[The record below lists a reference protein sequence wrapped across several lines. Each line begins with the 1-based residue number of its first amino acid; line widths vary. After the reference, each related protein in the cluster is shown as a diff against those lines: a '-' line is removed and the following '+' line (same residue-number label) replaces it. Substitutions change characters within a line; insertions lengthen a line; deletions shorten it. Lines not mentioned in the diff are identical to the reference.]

1 MAARRAAKVPPSA
14 ARVIRFF
21 ERHLKLT
28 TGRWTG
34 SPFLLEPWQ
43 RDDII
48 TPIYGRLNRQ
58 RLRVVRESLIL
69 MPRKNAKSTLT
80 AGLGLYH
87 LLADGE
93 GGAEVYTAAAKKEQ
107 AAIVFNTAR
116 RMIEMNPM
124 LSAACRVYKSVIE
137 VPETGAIMKCLSSD
151 FDGGGKLHGLNPSA
165 NIIDELWAH
174 RNSDVYDALTS
185 ADAARLQP
193 ITHNIST
200 VGPRREG
207 PLWDLYQRA
216 LAGDDKALFM
226 VHFGAKPGMDPA
238 DPKTWRYATPASWV
252 AEEYLARQYRRQPL
266 ALFEQLHL
274 NRWPDKG
281 VGAWMSD
288 RLWEAN
294 GEAPFIDP
302 EEPAFLAIDAAPKK
316 DTTAV
321 ALVQKDDRG
330 ILNIRVW
337 VFRADEDLG
346 YLDYAEVE
354 ELIRQLHQEFYLER
368 IAFDP
373 HTMIR
378 TMMMLD
384 AEGLPVEDFPQS
396 VTRMTKAADVLYRAI
411 VDQRL
416 AHGNDAELAAA
427 VRAAAIRETPGG
439 FMFHKRKSEKPI
451 DALTAVTMAVF
462 LAEADDDGAFYTAAG

>member
-1 MAARRAAKVPPSA
+1 M
-14 ARVIRFF
+14 
-21 ERHLKLT
+21 
-28 TGRWTG
+28 
-34 SPFLLEPWQ
+34 LEPWQ

-48 TPIYGRLNRQ
+48 LPIYGRLNRQ

-69 MPRKNAKSTLT
+69 MPRKCAKSTLT

-93 GGAEVYTAAAKKEQ
+93 GGPEVYTAAAKKEQ

-238 DPKTWRYATPASWV
+238 DPKTWQYATPASWV
-252 AEEYLARQYRRQPL
+252 AMDYMARQYRRQPL

-281 VGAWMSD
+281 VGAWMSEA
-288 RLWEAN
+288 LWGEN
-294 GEAPFIDP
+294 GDKPHIDP
-302 EEPAFLAIDAAPKK
+302 EQPCFIAVDAAPKK

-321 ALVQKDDRG
+321 AMVQRDDTG
-330 ILNIRVW
+330 TLNVRVW
-337 VFRADEDLG
+337 VFRADPDVG
-346 YLDYAEVE
+346 YLNYGEVE
-354 ELIRQLHQEFYLER
+354 ELLRDLDRDFYVER

-384 AEGLPVEDFPQS
+384 EEGLPVEDFPQS

-411 VDQRL
+411 VDRRL
-416 AHGNDAELAAA
+416 AHGNDPELAAA
-427 VRAAAIRETPGG
+427 VRHAAIRETPGG
-439 FMFHKRKSEKPI
+439 FMFHKRQSEKAI

-462 LAEADDDGAFYTAAG
+462 LAEAEGDGGFYVASG

>member
-1 MAARRAAKVPPSA
+1 VAV
-14 ARVIRFF
+14 
-21 ERHLKLT
+21 RH
-28 TGRWTG
+28 
-34 SPFLLEPWQ
+34 
-43 RDDII
+43 
-48 TPIYGRLNRQ
+48 
-58 RLRVVRESLIL
+58 
-69 MPRKNAKSTLT
+69 
-80 AGLGLYH
+80 
-87 LLADGE
+87 
-93 GGAEVYTAAAKKEQ
+93 
-107 AAIVFNTAR
+107 
-116 RMIEMNPM
+116 
-124 LSAACRVYKSVIE
+124 
-137 VPETGAIMKCLSSD
+137 
-151 FDGGGKLHGLNPSA
+151 
-165 NIIDELWAH
+165 
-174 RNSDVYDALTS
+174 
-185 ADAARLQP
+185 
-193 ITHNIST
+193 
-200 VGPRREG
+200 
-207 PLWDLYQRA
+207 
-216 LAGDDKALFM
+216 
-226 VHFGAKPGMDPA
+226 
-238 DPKTWRYATPASWV
+238 PASWV

-302 EEPAFLAIDAAPKK
+302 EQPAFLAIDAAPKK

-462 LAEADDDGAFYTAAG
+462 LAEADDDGAFYTAAGDRRRTLWGMRWLNRLTSRTVVVHLTDDESIRGVLVGVYSDCLVLRHAAYLGTKTVDKIDGDAVVPREKVAWLQSLPAEGGA

>member
-1 MAARRAAKVPPSA
+1 VPRRSA
-14 ARVIRFF
+14 ASVRAEQRVVRFF
-21 ERHLKLT
+21 ERHLKQT
-28 TGRWTG
+28 KGRWTG
-34 SPFLLEPWQ
+34 QPFILEPFQ
-43 RDDII
+43 RDEII
-48 TPIYGRLNRQ
+48 RPIYGRLDKSG
-58 RLRVVRESLIL
+58 LRVTREALIL
-69 MPRKNAKSTLT
+69 LARKGAKSTLT

-107 AAIVFNTAR
+107 AGIVFSTAR

-124 LSAACRVYKSVIE
+124 LAAACKPYKSVIE

-165 NIIDELWAH
+165 SIIDELWAH

-185 ADAARLQP
+185 ADAARAQP
-193 ITHNIST
+193 LTLNIST

-226 VHFGAKPGMDPA
+226 VHFGAKPGMDPH
-238 DPKTWRYATPASWV
+238 DPATWRYANPAPWI
-252 AEEYLARQYRRQPL
+252 ALEYLERQHRRMPL

-274 NRWPDKG
+274 NRWPEKG
-281 VGAWMSD
+281 VGAWMSEP
-288 RLWEAN
+288 LWESN
-294 GEAPFIDP
+294 GAKPHIDP
-302 EEPAFLAIDAAPKK
+302 DEPAYLAVDAAPKK

-321 ALVQKDDRG
+321 ALVQKDTAG
-330 ILNIRVW
+330 ILNVLVW
-337 VFRADEDLG
+337 VFRADDDLG
-346 YLDYAEVE
+346 YLDYAAVE
-354 ELIRQLHQEFYLER
+354 ELIRDLHQDFYLER

-411 VDQRL
+411 VDGRL
-416 AHGNDAELAAA
+416 AHGNDPELAAA
-427 VRAAAIRETPGG
+427 MRAAAIRETPGG

-462 LAEADDDGAFYTAAG
+462 LAEAEDDAGFYAAAG

>member
-1 MAARRAAKVPPSA
+1 MAPRRSA
-14 ARVIRFF
+14 AAVRAEQRVIRFF
-21 ERHLKLT
+21 ERHLHQTK
-28 TGRWTG
+28 GRWTG
-34 SPFLLEPWQ
+34 KPFVLEPWQ
-43 RDDII
+43 SDGII
-48 TPIYGRLNRQ
+48 RPIYGKLNKSG
-58 RLRVVRESLIL
+58 LRVIRESLIL
-69 MPRKNAKSTLT
+69 MPRKNAKSTIT

-107 AAIVFNTAR
+107 AAIVFNTAK
-116 RMIEMNPM
+116 RMIEMNPI
-124 LSAACRVYKSVIE
+124 LSAACRPYKSVIE

-185 ADAARLQP
+185 ADAAREQP

-200 VGPRREG
+200 VGPHREG

-216 LAGDDKALFM
+216 LSGDDKALFM
-226 VHFGAKPGMDPA
+226 VHFGAKDKA
-238 DPKTWRYATPASWV
+238 DPHDPRVWRAANPASWI
-252 AEEYLARQYRRQPL
+252 ALEYLERQHKRMPL
-266 ALFEQLHL
+266 TLFEQLHL
-274 NRWPDKG
+274 NRWPDQG
-281 VGAWMSD
+281 AGAWMSD
-288 RLWEAN
+288 SLWQSN
-294 GEAPFIDP
+294 GERPHIDP
-302 EEPAFLAIDAAPKK
+302 EQPAYLAVDAAPKK

-321 ALVQKDDRG
+321 AMVQKDANGD
-330 ILNIRVW
+330 LNIRVW
-337 VFRADEDLG
+337 VFRADPDLG
-346 YLDYAEVE
+346 YLNYGEVE
-354 ELIRQLHQEFYLER
+354 ELIRELHQEFYLER

-384 AEGLPVEDFPQS
+384 EEGLPVEDFPQS

-411 VDQRL
+411 VDHRL
-416 AHGNDAELAAA
+416 RHGNDSELSAA
-427 VRAAAIRETPGG
+427 VRHAAIRETPGG
-439 FMFHKRKSEKPI
+439 FMFHKRTSEKAI

-462 LAEADDDGAFYTAAG
+462 LAEADDDGAFYAASG

>member
-1 MAARRAAKVPPSA
+1 MPRRSA
-14 ARVIRFF
+14 ASVRAEKRVVRFF
-21 ERHLKLT
+21 ERHLKQT
-28 TGRWTG
+28 KGQWTG
-34 SPFLLEPWQ
+34 QPFVLEPWQ
-43 RDDII
+43 RDEII
-48 TPIYGRLNRQ
+48 RPIYGT
-58 RLRVVRESLIL
+58 LRSDGLRRIREALIL
-69 MPRKNAKSTLT
+69 LPRKNAKSTIT

-87 LLADGE
+87 LLGDNE

-124 LSAACRVYKSVIE
+124 LSAACRPYKSVIE

-165 NIIDELWAH
+165 SIIDELWAH

-185 ADAARLQP
+185 ADAARAQP
-193 ITHNIST
+193 LTLNIST

-207 PLWDLYQRA
+207 ALWDLYQRA
-216 LAGDDKALFM
+216 LAGDDKALLM
-226 VHFGAKPGMDPA
+226 VHFGAKKGMDPA
-238 DPKTWRYATPASWV
+238 DPKTWRFANPGSWV
-252 AEEYLARQYRRQPL
+252 SLEYLGRQYLRQPL

-274 NRWPDKG
+274 NRWPDQG

-294 GEAPFIDP
+294 GETAFIDP
-302 EEPAFLAIDAAPKK
+302 NQPAYLAVDAAPKK

-321 ALVQKDDRG
+321 ALVQKDVNGD
-330 ILNIRVW
+330 LNIRVW
-337 VFRADEDLG
+337 VFRADPDMG
-346 YLDYAEVE
+346 YLNYGDVE
-354 ELIRQLHQEFYLER
+354 DLIRQLDEDFTLER

-384 AEGLPVEDFPQS
+384 EEGLPVEDFPQS

-411 VDQRL
+411 VDRRL
-416 AHGNDAELAAA
+416 RHGNDPELAAA
-427 VRAAAIRETPGG
+427 VRAAAIRITPGG
-439 FMFHKRKSEKPI
+439 FMFHKAKSDKPI

-462 LAEADDDGAFYTAAG
+462 LAEADDDGDFYAAAG